1 MKRIV
6 VCVLVSMFMVS
17 VHPVRASTT
26 VTEGIASTGREST
39 RLVVG
44 DNHSCLLLH
53 DGSVKCWGDNTYGQ
67 LGVSGITS
75 SKTPVTV
82 SSFGVNR
89 YAVEIAA
96 GKQHSCALLN
106 DASVSCWGDNGF
118 GNLGDGTYVTS
129 MVPVAVSMQG
139 TKALKIA
146 AGGFTTC
153 MLSTSHVVFCWGSNS
168 SGQIVSST
176 DLMTS
181 VPIDIGIELNVS
193 SLAIGATHVCVLSI
207 DAVCWGGNG
216 AGQLGDGTLLGRNV
230 PEPVS
235 SFGSN
240 NISTK
245 MSTGDLHTCAVINS
259 GEMKCWGSN
268 SSGRL
273 GDGTNT
279 DRMTPTKVSLQ
290 QTFIDVA
297 TGTSHSC
304 GRISDGTVF
313 CWGSNS
319 GGRLGNNLTQ
329 SSSVPVRSQLPQ
341 GTTARQIAAGLS
353 HTCALLDSD
362 DVMCWGNN
370 SSGKLGDGTIT
381 QRLVPTKVIG
391 LRTAPGSV
399 SSSTANITHNSA
411 TVLSSF
417 SSIDVSSHRI
427 LEYGTDEFL
436 AGSTQTI
443 DLGHFGS
450 IQHVAT
456 GPNHSCVVI
465 AGGHVKCWGD
475 NSDGALGTGDRTSHP
490 QPVDVSELT
499 GYVRLVA
506 VGASHTCA
514 VMSTGSLKCWG
525 DNSAGQLGDG
535 TLLSK
540 TAPTDADI
548 SGVVDV
554 ALGEDFTCAL
564 KAGGEVWCW
573 GTNTLGQLGRVSA
586 SSSVPVT
593 VSVDPD
599 HSVVS
604 VASSASRTCAV
615 FSNATVKCWG
625 KGIQGVASPGQFSS
639 SVDGVSVA
647 DNHACAVLHNG
658 SIQCWGDDS
667 SGQLGDGD
675 SDSSGQL
682 TTSTLTTGER
692 AIAVNVDSD
701 ASCALL
707 VNGAVKCWG
716 DGAVGITA
724 FGTALDVNTPTLV
737 PELISVTQL
746 SLSELH
752 GCALAGQ
759 GDLWCWGSN
768 TRQQRGTD
776 GASIS
781 VPTQLSSFVH
791 ASVSTDLSDLEDDES
806 YFYRIVTTSLG
817 QTTYGAIQT
826 FNTIERPASTPIDDA
841 PIVDPPINV
850 PDIDDPPIASP
861 PPRDTPRSDT
871 PTGQETETIDQR
883 NTQAPSA
890 NSSVSNA
897 LTGDVKKARPSVK
910 VGSLTRVRV
919 VLRKLDVVLPK
930 ATSQT
935 KMWLTVLDKR
945 VCRVYG
951 TQLWA
956 IRTGTCQLMVLKMSP
971 SRRLTM
977 SRTQIRVVR

>member
-1 MKRIV
+1 
-6 VCVLVSMFMVS
+6 
-17 VHPVRASTT
+17 
-26 VTEGIASTGREST
+26 
-39 RLVVG
+39 
-44 DNHSCLLLH
+44 LL
-53 DGSVKCWGDNTYGQ
+53 
-67 LGVSGITS
+67 
-75 SKTPVTV
+75 
-82 SSFGVNR
+82 F
-89 YAVEIAA
+89 
-96 GKQHSCALLN
+96 
-106 DASVSCWGDNGF
+106 
-118 GNLGDGTYVTS
+118 
-129 MVPVAVSMQG
+129 
-139 TKALKIA
+139 TKIR
-146 AGGFTTC
+146 AGGFNTCGIDLVGEILCWGLNSSMQIGQQTQTNSVSMPMSLPMPAGVEEFVNLDTGNNNTCGTTN
-153 MLSTSHVVFCWGSNS
+153 LGITWCWGSNS
-168 SGQIVSST
+168 YGQLGNGEVSEHSGPVAIFSLTHFQKATVAST
-176 DLMTS
+176 GGEHSCLLST
-181 VPIDIGIELNVS
+181 LNKV
-193 SLAIGATHVCVLSI
+193 
-207 DAVCWGGNG
+207 VCWGQNDF
-216 AGQLGDGTLLGRNV
+216 GQLGDGTIDNDEIPRYLHNLLATELSVG
-230 PEPVS
+230 VS
-235 SFGSN
+235 
-240 NISTK
+240 
-245 MSTGDLHTCAVINS
+245 HTCAVLINR
-259 GEMKCWGSN
+259 EVNCWGDN
-268 SSGRL
+268 EEGQI
-273 GDGTNT
+273 GDGSV
-279 DRMTPTKVSLQ
+279 DQ
-290 QTFIDVA
+290 
-297 TGTSHSC
+297 
-304 GRISDGTVF
+304 
-313 CWGSNS
+313 
-319 GGRLGNNLTQ
+319 
-329 SSSVPVRSQLPQ
+329 SSVPVKSQLPQ
-341 GTTARQIAAGLS
+341 GATARQIAAGLS

-370 SSGKLGDGTIT
+370 AFGKLGDGTIT

-391 LRTAPGSV
+391 LRTAPGGV
-399 SSSTANITHNSA
+399 SSSTADITHNSA

-436 AGSTQTI
+436 TGSTHSV

-450 IQHVAT
+450 IQHIAT

-499 GYVRLVA
+499 GYVRLIA
-506 VGASHTCA
+506 VGTSHTCA

-554 ALGEDFTCAL
+554 ALGDDFTCAL
-564 KAGGEVWCW
+564 MAGGEVRCW
-573 GTNTLGQLGRVSA
+573 GTNTLGQLGRVST

-599 HSVVS
+599 HSVMS
-604 VASSASRTCAV
+604 IASSASRTCAV
-615 FSNATVKCWG
+615 LSNATVKCWG
-625 KGIQGVASPGQFSS
+625 KGIQGVASPGQFSA

-675 SDSSGQL
+675 SDSSDQL
-682 TTSTLTTGER
+682 TTATLTTGER

-707 VNGAVKCWG
+707 INGAVKCWG
-716 DGAVGITA
+716 EGAVGVTA
-724 FGTALDVNTPTLV
+724 FGATIDVDTPTFV
-737 PELISVTQL
+737 PELTSVTQL

-752 GCALAGQ
+752 GCALVGQ
-759 GDLWCWGSN
+759 GELWCWGSN
-768 TRQQRGTD
+768 ARQQRGTG

-791 ASVSTDLSDLEDDES
+791 ASVSTDLSGLEDDES

-817 QTTYGAIQT
+817 QTTHGAIQT
-826 FNTIERPASTPIDDA
+826 FNTIELPASTPIDDA
-841 PIVDPPINV
+841 PIVDPPTNV
-850 PDIDDPPIASP
+850 PESDDPPVVSP
-861 PPRDTPRSDT
+861 PPRDTPISDS
-871 PTGQETETIDQR
+871 PSDHETGAIDER
-883 NTQAPSA
+883 DTQVPSA
-890 NSSVSNA
+890 DFSATNA

-919 VLRKLDVVLPK
+919 VLRKLDIASPK
-930 ATSQT
+930 ATSQA
-935 KMWLTVLDKR
+935 KMWLTVLNKR

-951 TQLWA
+951 GQLWA
-956 IRTGTCQLMVLKMSP
+956 IRAGTCQLMVLKMSP

>member
-118 GNLGDGTYVTS
+118 GN
-129 MVPVAVSMQG
+129 
-139 TKALKIA
+139 
-146 AGGFTTC
+146 
-153 MLSTSHVVFCWGSNS
+153 
-168 SGQIVSST
+168 
-176 DLMTS
+176 
-181 VPIDIGIELNVS
+181 
-193 SLAIGATHVCVLSI
+193 
-207 DAVCWGGNG
+207 
-216 AGQLGDGTLLGRNV
+216 
-230 PEPVS
+230 
-235 SFGSN
+235 
-240 NISTK
+240 
-245 MSTGDLHTCAVINS
+245 
-259 GEMKCWGSN
+259 
-268 SSGRL
+268 
-273 GDGTNT
+273 
-279 DRMTPTKVSLQ
+279 
-290 QTFIDVA
+290 
-297 TGTSHSC
+297 
-304 GRISDGTVF
+304 
-313 CWGSNS
+313 
-319 GGRLGNNLTQ
+319 
-329 SSSVPVRSQLPQ
+329 
-341 GTTARQIAAGLS
+341 
-353 HTCALLDSD
+353 
-362 DVMCWGNN
+362 
-370 SSGKLGDGTIT
+370 
-381 QRLVPTKVIG
+381 
-391 LRTAPGSV
+391 
-399 SSSTANITHNSA
+399 
-411 TVLSSF
+411 
-417 SSIDVSSHRI
+417 
-427 LEYGTDEFL
+427 
-436 AGSTQTI
+436 
-443 DLGHFGS
+443 
-450 IQHVAT
+450 
-456 GPNHSCVVI
+456 
-465 AGGHVKCWGD
+465 
-475 NSDGALGTGDRTSHP
+475 
-490 QPVDVSELT
+490 
-499 GYVRLVA
+499 
-506 VGASHTCA
+506 
-514 VMSTGSLKCWG
+514 
-525 DNSAGQLGDG
+525 
-535 TLLSK
+535 
-540 TAPTDADI
+540 
-548 SGVVDV
+548 
-554 ALGEDFTCAL
+554 
-564 KAGGEVWCW
+564 
-573 GTNTLGQLGRVSA
+573 
-586 SSSVPVT
+586 
-593 VSVDPD
+593 
-599 HSVVS
+599 
-604 VASSASRTCAV
+604 
-615 FSNATVKCWG
+615 
-625 KGIQGVASPGQFSS
+625 
-639 SVDGVSVA
+639 
-647 DNHACAVLHNG
+647 
-658 SIQCWGDDS
+658 
-667 SGQLGDGD
+667 LGDGD

>member
-1 MKRIV
+1 M
-6 VCVLVSMFMVS
+6 
-17 VHPVRASTT
+17 
-26 VTEGIASTGREST
+26 
-39 RLVVG
+39 
-44 DNHSCLLLH
+44 
-53 DGSVKCWGDNTYGQ
+53 
-67 LGVSGITS
+67 
-75 SKTPVTV
+75 
-82 SSFGVNR
+82 
-89 YAVEIAA
+89 
-96 GKQHSCALLN
+96 
-106 DASVSCWGDNGF
+106 
-118 GNLGDGTYVTS
+118 
-129 MVPVAVSMQG
+129 
-139 TKALKIA
+139 
-146 AGGFTTC
+146 
-153 MLSTSHVVFCWGSNS
+153 
-168 SGQIVSST
+168 
-176 DLMTS
+176 
-181 VPIDIGIELNVS
+181 
-193 SLAIGATHVCVLSI
+193 
-207 DAVCWGGNG
+207 
-216 AGQLGDGTLLGRNV
+216 
-230 PEPVS
+230 
-235 SFGSN
+235 
-240 NISTK
+240 STK
-245 MSTGDLHTCAVINS
+245 MSAGDSHTCAVLNS
-259 GEMKCWGSN
+259 GKIKCWGSN

-279 DRMTPTKVSLQ
+279 DRTTPTEVSLQ

-304 GRISDGTVF
+304 GRISDGAVF

-329 SSSVPVRSQLPQ
+329 SSSVPVKSQLPQ
-341 GTTARQIAAGLS
+341 GATARQIAAGLS

-370 SSGKLGDGTIT
+370 AFGKLGDGTIT

-391 LRTAPGSV
+391 LRTAPGGV
-399 SSSTANITHNSA
+399 SSSTADITHNSA

-436 AGSTQTI
+436 SGSTHSV

-450 IQHVAT
+450 IQHIAT

-499 GYVRLVA
+499 GYVRLIA
-506 VGASHTCA
+506 VGTSHTCA

-615 FSNATVKCWG
+615 LSNATVKCWG

-768 TRQQRGTD
+768 TRQQRGTN

-791 ASVSTDLSDLEDDES
+791 ASVSTDLSGLEDDES

-919 VLRKLDVVLPK
+919 VLRKLDIASPK
-930 ATSQT
+930 ATSQA
-935 KMWLTVLDKR
+935 KMWLTVLNKR

-951 TQLWA
+951 GQLWA
-956 IRTGTCQLMVLKMSP
+956 IRAGTCQLMVLKMSP